1 MSQVLGCPPILP
13 YDNHFCSTWNM
24 AVSILFRPK
33 NRAQGKIFRTFR
45 ESFSNF
51 SPARKY
57 FRRPK
62 FFWKFSWQRCDSFG
76 PEIVKIRAILTVF
89 RPFEISRKFVPY
101 KLLQNFL
108 CGYKIEMA
116 RFKISIGFRDQM
128 FSFSE
133 NWPANYN
140 FSLSSK
146 LPTNYPNYPS
156 VAEIRN

>member
-1 MSQVLGCPPILP
+1 MNVTLIGRWHRRCRHCRYRSRCRHRESSSGTRIRHM
-13 YDNHFCSTWNM
+13 N
-24 AVSILFRPK
+24 VSILFRSK
-33 NRAQGKIFRTFR
+33 NRVRAKIFRTFR

-62 FFWKFSWQRCDSFG
+62 FSKFSWQRCDSFG
-76 PEIVKIRAILTVF
+76 LKIVKIGAILTVL

-116 RFKISIGFRDQM
+116 IF
-128 FSFSE
+128 
-133 NWPANYN
+133 Y
-140 FSLSSK
+140 
-146 LPTNYPNYPS
+146 
-156 VAEIRN
+156 